1 MKNILTNLSRH
12 TERLKIEKQYNQET
26 VSSMYEDDNSRNEE
40 NYKRQT

>member
-1 MKNILTNLSRH
+1 MKYILTNLSRH